1 MSQSTPTA
9 TTKRKVMARIDS
21 APVESPSS
29 SMTPNARPRIVRAHH
44 GYSSPSLSNSAT
56 PTATRPT
63 PGTGRARVDM
73 SAFASPSSAAS
84 SPAMSPSVSS
94 RPKSAV
100 SAGPSTI
107 TARLSAPSPT
117 VRSTPTFHAR
127 SGSTVGASTSS
138 FRLADVRN
146 DAPVDANLASLRSPK
161 LRARNGSVDLSASPS
176 IVSPSTRI
184 SANSQLSASMSL
196 RSPIPRA
203 DQSQFQKPS
212 NPSTSARTA
221 SAIPA
226 RHLLSPQRSQETLD
240 RGAPTPKSRSPSPVL
255 PAPAIAGAG
264 PASAQHLSPAK
275 QAPVYT
281 QHTEPVVP
289 DRQASMPVAVPTALS
304 TLESTRAFNVP
315 NGFSA
320 PTEDQSI
327 YAISPSEYR
336 PAGNAGAGIRF
347 EQGTPMTTGRASLRP
362 GPALQQRSAMPPSF
376 MDLASTASSRPTVE
390 QRTSF
395 ASSTFSAHSASQPL
409 SPSSET
415 PRSPS
420 ETGEAEEAR
429 VHRKLLDL
437 EITNKSLLAINSA
450 LEVTKMK
457 QAREIRELKRRL
469 REGRG
474 LAITSRD
481 SSSGG
486 GGGGGGGGGMFSD
499 DEYLETESDEDNE
512 DEDEYLVR
520 EDPELEALHQRCKN
534 LVDSMVEQARKAILS
549 EYEASEST
557 GGKVLHP
564 AELEEM
570 QREMED
576 ADTTVATDVMESSMT
591 FDDNHGMDGDAS
603 KAEDDLLPKSSS
615 LKFEDDDSGASANF
629 ASRDSSQILKD
640 SSSSGLHPNSAYTN
654 NPLLADV
661 SID

>member
-1 MSQSTPTA
+1 MSHSTPTA
-9 TTKRKVMARIDS
+9 TTKRKVMGRIDS

-29 SMTPNARPRIVRAHH
+29 SVTPNARPRIVRAHH

-73 SAFASPSSAAS
+73 SAFASPSSAAN

-94 RPKSAV
+94 RPKSAA

-117 VRSTPTFHAR
+117 IRSTPTFHAR
-127 SGSTVGASTSS
+127 SGSTVGASASS

-146 DAPVDANLASLRSPK
+146 DAPVDANLVSLRSPK
-161 LRARNGSVDLSASPS
+161 LRARNGSVDLSASTS
-176 IVSPSTRI
+176 VASPSTRF
-184 SANSQLSASMSL
+184 SASSQLSASTSL
-196 RSPIPRA
+196 RSPVPRA

-212 NPSTSARTA
+212 NPSTSARPA

-240 RGAPTPKSRSPSPVL
+240 RSALLPKSRSPSPVL
-255 PAPAIAGAG
+255 PAPAVADAG
-264 PASAQHLSPAK
+264 PASAQQMSPSK
-275 QAPVYT
+275 QISTFP
-281 QHTEPVVP
+281 QHPEPLVP
-289 DRQASMPVAVPTALS
+289 DRQASIPVAVPTALR
-304 TLESTRAFNVP
+304 TAESTRAFNVA
-315 NGFSA
+315 NAFNTSID
-320 PTEDQSI
+320 DQSI

-336 PAGNAGAGIRF
+336 PVGNAGSGNRF
-347 EQGTPMTTGRASLRP
+347 EQTTSMTTGRASLRP
-362 GPALQQRSAMPPSF
+362 GPSLQRSAMPPSF
-376 MDLASTASSRPTVE
+376 MDLANVIAPSRPAVE
-390 QRTSF
+390 QRASF
-395 ASSTFSAHSASQPL
+395 ASSTFSAHSVSQPL

-474 LAITSRD
+474 LSVVATTSRD
-481 SSSGG
+481 PSGG
-486 GGGGGGGGGMFSD
+486 GGNGIFSD
-499 DEYLETESDEDNE
+499 DEDLETDSDENDDDD
-512 DEDEYLVR
+512 DEFMVR
-520 EDPELEALHQRCKN
+520 KEDPELEAAHQRCKN
-534 LVDSMVEQARKAILS
+534 LVDSMVEQARKAILA
-549 EYEASEST
+549 EYEGPENT

-570 QREMED
+570 QREMDEE
-576 ADTTVATDVMESSMT
+576 ADTTIATDLLESSMT
-591 FDDNHGMDGDAS
+591 FDDNLEHEHVEDGDTS
-603 KAEDDLLPKSSS
+603 RNHDHLPSSSS
-615 LKFEDDDSGASANF
+615 LNF
-629 ASRDSSQILKD
+629 AMSHKIDHVDLLNPNTLSD
-640 SSSSGLHPNSAYTN
+640 LHSISAIDTN
-654 NPLLADV
+654 FPSLADV